1 MSDVIAFT
9 IKYDKVVDQLIFP
22 CVLAHNGIILKAN
35 ALIDTGAL
43 ASYISSDLSMI
54 LNPVKTGQE
63 TKVIT
68 TQFDGVY
75 PIVMVEYLGVPK
87 NTIFDKC
94 KFIVKPFASDNFNLI
109 LGMDFLNK
117 GDFAISRIN
126 NCTTVTIH
134 RPSISAIECQNIVDE
149 KDIPQ
154 LIKMMRNLPI
164 NTIRIDN

>member
-35 ALIDTGAL
+35 ALIDTGAM
-43 ASYISSDLSMI
+43 ASYISSDLSMV

-68 TQFDGVY
+68 TQFDGIY

-94 KFIVKPFASDNFNLI
+94 KFIVKPFCFQQFQSYSWYGF
-109 LGMDFLNK
+109 
-117 GDFAISRIN
+117 S
-126 NCTTVTIH
+126 
-134 RPSISAIECQNIVDE
+134 
-149 KDIPQ
+149 
-154 LIKMMRNLPI
+154 
-164 NTIRIDN
+164 

>member
-1 MSDVIAFT
+1 
-9 IKYDKVVDQLIFP
+9 
-22 CVLAHNGIILKAN
+22 
-35 ALIDTGAL
+35 
-43 ASYISSDLSMI
+43 
-54 LNPVKTGQE
+54 
-63 TKVIT
+63 
-68 TQFDGVY
+68 
-75 PIVMVEYLGVPK
+75 MVEYLGIPK

-94 KFIVKPFASDNFNLI
+94 KFIVKPFASNNFNLI

-126 NCTTVTIH
+126 NRTTVTIR

-154 LIKMMRNLPI
+154 LIKTMRNLPI